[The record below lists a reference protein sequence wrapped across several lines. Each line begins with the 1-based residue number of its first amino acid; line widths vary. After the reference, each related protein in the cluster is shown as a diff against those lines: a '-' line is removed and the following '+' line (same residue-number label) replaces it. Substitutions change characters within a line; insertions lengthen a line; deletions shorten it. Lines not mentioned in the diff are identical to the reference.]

1 MHLNNS
7 YKLFSIFLIFFATL
21 SFFLGFYF
29 DENSAGA
36 GTYNGDF
43 AHIWKN
49 LQIFA
54 NNDISTSINHQDYLD
69 SRTPIAYILH
79 KFFNPFINSE
89 INFRRSV
96 FAISLI
102 TPVLFYYSLKKKFS
116 SQENLLLLLITSTIF
131 LSPYFRTSAYWGLEE
146 NYGIIFLLI
155 SFLFLESFL
164 EDKQEKDVKIYL
176 KLFFLTLSSS
186 LCLYFDQKLIF
197 IPIICLL
204 KIFYSDKIIKFKILS
219 IVFYLIFSLP
229 YVYLI
234 LLWGSLIPT
243 SSAESRLLGDKIFLD
258 HVGYA
263 FTMIAFYLLPVLMFK
278 FKNLSILTENFL
290 SNRLNIYLIL
300 MFVAYLILLVFYSE
314 FQNTIILGKG
324 FIQKIV
330 AILFENEFTGRVI
343 TYFSFL
349 ISFIIILIFIN
360 KNYIGF
366 LIIFYFTFL
375 SLIIWP
381 IFQEYFD
388 PLIILLVFT
397 FFYEKLNINYN
408 RSIILYFYLSI
419 FLIGANIYY

>member
-54 NNDISTSINHQDYLD
+54 NNDISTSINHEDYLD

-131 LSPYFRTSAYWGLEE
+131 FSPFFRTSAYWGLEE

-155 SFLFLESFL
+155 SFLFLQSFL

-176 KLFFLTLSSS
+176 KLFL
-186 LCLYFDQKLIF
+186 
-197 IPIICLL
+197 
-204 KIFYSDKIIKFKILS
+204 
-219 IVFYLIFSLP
+219 
-229 YVYLI
+229 
-234 LLWGSLIPT
+234 
-243 SSAESRLLGDKIFLD
+243 
-258 HVGYA
+258 
-263 FTMIAFYLLPVLMFK
+263 
-278 FKNLSILTENFL
+278 
-290 SNRLNIYLIL
+290 
-300 MFVAYLILLVFYSE
+300 
-314 FQNTIILGKG
+314 
-324 FIQKIV
+324 
-330 AILFENEFTGRVI
+330 
-343 TYFSFL
+343 
-349 ISFIIILIFIN
+349 
-360 KNYIGF
+360 
-366 LIIFYFTFL
+366 
-375 SLIIWP
+375 
-381 IFQEYFD
+381 
-388 PLIILLVFT
+388 
-397 FFYEKLNINYN
+397 
-408 RSIILYFYLSI
+408 
-419 FLIGANIYY
+419 